1 MANLIE
7 VQNLNKEYT
16 IGTDNVQQVLKNCSL
31 SIQKGEFVSVMGAS
45 GSGKSTL
52 LYNVSGMDKPT
63 SGSVTFAGTSITSI
77 PESELTKLRLERM
90 GFIFQQ
96 NHFLKNL
103 NILDNIVL
111 PAYLNKKEDRKDIN
125 AYAKDLMKQTEILD
139 LMEKDTT
146 QASGGQLQRASI
158 CRALINHP
166 EILFGD
172 EPTGALNS
180 SAANDVMRI
189 LQQIHMAGTTIMLVT
204 HDPKIAA
211 KTERILFMSDGMLVG
226 ELSLG
231 RYTDENTLKER
242 ESKVSKWLLGQGF

>member
-1 MANLIE
+1 MENLIE

-16 IGTDNVQQVLKNCSL
+16 IGTGNVQQVLKNCSL

-52 LYNVSGMDKPT
+52 LYNVSGMDKPS

-77 PESELTKLRLERM
+77 PEGELTKLRLERM

-111 PAYLNKKEDRKDIN
+111 PAYLNKKEDRKEIN

-158 CRALINHP
+158 CRALISRP

-189 LQQIHMAGTTIMLVT
+189 LKQIHMAGTTIMLVT

-231 RYTDENTLKER
+231 RYTDENALKER
-242 ESKVSKWLLGQGF
+242 ESKVSKWLLEQGF

>member
-1 MANLIE
+1 MAN
-7 VQNLNKEYT
+7 
-16 IGTDNVQQVLKNCSL
+16 
-31 SIQKGEFVSVMGAS
+31 
-45 GSGKSTL
+45 
-52 LYNVSGMDKPT
+52 
-63 SGSVTFAGTSITSI
+63 
-77 PESELTKLRLERM
+77 
-90 GFIFQQ
+90 
-96 NHFLKNL
+96 
-103 NILDNIVL
+103 
-111 PAYLNKKEDRKDIN
+111 
-125 AYAKDLMKQTEILD
+125 LMKQTEILD

-158 CRALINHP
+158 CRALINRP

-189 LQQIHMAGTTIMLVT
+189 LKQIHMAGTTIMLVT

-231 RYTDENTLKER
+231 RYTDDNALKER
-242 ESKVSKWLLGQGF
+242 ESKVSKWLLEQGF